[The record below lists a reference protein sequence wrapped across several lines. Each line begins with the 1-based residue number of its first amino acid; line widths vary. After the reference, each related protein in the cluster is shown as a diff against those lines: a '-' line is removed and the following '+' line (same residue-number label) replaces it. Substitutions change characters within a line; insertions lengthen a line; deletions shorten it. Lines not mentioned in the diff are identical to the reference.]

1 MVQVGQY
8 NTLKVAKE
16 VDFGMYLDGGEGEEI
31 LLPKR
36 FVPAGLKVD
45 DEIRVFIYH
54 DNEGRVIA
62 TTQEPVATVG
72 EIAMMEVA
80 DVNPAGAFVKW
91 GIMKDVFIPI
101 SLQEQRMKSGDR
113 RLIRLF
119 IDDKTGRVT
128 GTEKIDKY
136 LSNYELTVKE
146 HEPVDLV
153 VFQKTD
159 IGYKMII
166 NSKHMGLMHYNEVF
180 KQYEIGDKLKGFI
193 KHIRPDNKIDI
204 SHGIKGYTRVPEE
217 ETRILNLLV
226 ENEGYLPYND
236 KSGPEDIHAFFGMSK
251 KTFKMTL
258 GALYKKRKIEF
269 TQTGTKLVE
278 EGD

>member
-1 MVQVGQY
+1 MHHTSARKHRPIYPINELTVSCKRMVQVGQY

-62 TTQEPVATVG
+62 TTQEPIATVG

-80 DVNPAGAFVKW
+80 DVNPSGAFVKW
-91 GIMKDVFIPI
+91 GIMKDVFVPI
-101 SLQEQRMKSGDR
+101 SHQEQKMKAGDR

-119 IDDKTGRVT
+119 IDEQTGRVT

-146 HEPVDLV
+146 HDPVDLV

-166 NSKHMGLMHYNEVF
+166 NSRHMGLMHYNEVF
-180 KQYEIGDKLKGFI
+180 K
-193 KHIRPDNKIDI
+193 
-204 SHGIKGYTRVPEE
+204 
-217 ETRILNLLV
+217 
-226 ENEGYLPYND
+226 PY
-236 KSGPEDIHAFFGMSK
+236 
-251 KTFKMTL
+251 
-258 GALYKKRKIEF
+258 
-269 TQTGTKLVE
+269 
-278 EGD
+278 